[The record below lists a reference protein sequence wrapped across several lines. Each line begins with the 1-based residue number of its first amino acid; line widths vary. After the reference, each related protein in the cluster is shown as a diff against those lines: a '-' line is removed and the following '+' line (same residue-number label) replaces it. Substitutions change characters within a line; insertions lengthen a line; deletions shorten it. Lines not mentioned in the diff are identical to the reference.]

1 LIDPNSNN
9 NRDFPN
15 NQFPETEFPKSN
27 FQNIVS
33 KTEFVMLV
41 VVPLEAC
48 FGVKPTA
55 RRQGAELASGK

>member
-1 LIDPNSNN
+1 MTPIVIIIAISQIIN
-9 NRDFPN
+9 F
-15 NQFPETEFPKSN
+15 QKQN
-27 FQNIVS
+27 FQNIIS